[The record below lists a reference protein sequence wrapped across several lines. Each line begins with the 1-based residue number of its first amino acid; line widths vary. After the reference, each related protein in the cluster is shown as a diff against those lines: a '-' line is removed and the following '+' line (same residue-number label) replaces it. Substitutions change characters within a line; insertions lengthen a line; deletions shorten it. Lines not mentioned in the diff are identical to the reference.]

1 MHWIA
6 GLFVIAHGL
15 VHLAIWLPK
24 PDEKAPFDVGHSPG
38 AGDVR
43 KLASVRLAAYLSV
56 ENTYLT
62 TFQALGGLGL
72 IGDASWWTPVT
83 VTGALVSAALLLLT
97 FNRWWLIGLGIN
109 AAIIV
114 VSLQQAG

>member
-1 MHWIA
+1 MRWIA

-24 PDEKAPFDVGHSPG
+24 PDEKAPFDVGHSPF
-38 AGDVR
+38 AGNVR
-43 KLASVRLAAYLSV
+43 RLASGLAIAATVIL
-56 ENTYLT
+56 
-62 TFQALGGLGL
+62 ALGGLGL
-72 IGDASWWTPVT
+72 IGDASWWIPVT
-83 VTGALVSAALLLLT
+83 VTGAAISAALLILT

-114 VSLQQAG
+114 LALQQAG

>member
-1 MHWIA
+1 MRWIA

-24 PDEKAPFDVGHSPG
+24 PDEKAPFDVGHSPF

-43 KLASVRLAAYLSV
+43 QLASVLAMAAAVVLG
-56 ENTYLT
+56 
-62 TFQALGGLGL
+62 LGGLGL
-72 IGDASWWTPVT
+72 IGDAPWWIPVT
-83 VTGALVSAALLLLT
+83 VAGALVSAGLLLLT

-114 VSLQQAG
+114 LSLQQAG

>member
-1 MHWIA
+1 MRWIA

-24 PDEKAPFDVGHSPG
+24 PDEKAPFDVGHSPL

-43 KLASVRLAAYLSV
+43 RLASVLAMAAAVILG
-56 ENTYLT
+56 
-62 TFQALGGLGL
+62 LGGLGL
-72 IGDASWWTPVT
+72 IGDASWWIPVT
-83 VTGALVSAALLLLT
+83 VTGAVVSAALLLLT

>member
-1 MHWIA
+1 MRWIA

-24 PDEKAPFDVGHSPG
+24 PDEKAPFDVGHSPL

-43 KLASVRLAAYLSV
+43 KLASVLAMAAAVIL
-56 ENTYLT
+56 
-62 TFQALGGLGL
+62 ALGGLGL

-83 VTGALVSAALLLLT
+83 VTGAVVSAALLLLT